1 MRRSSLWALCGLVL
15 IACCTL
21 GACAGAGPKAER
33 EGPLRVLILGDS
45 ISIAYTPV
53 VRELFGEEAVVVRP
67 TVGEG
72 AKAENCEG
80 TTKGLEAL
88 GRWLKIDGG
97 GFDVIHYNFGLH
109 DVKRVDP
116 KTRKTSNNPEHPQQ
130 APLEVYYA
138 QLLDITEALEETGA
152 TLVFATTTPVPQG
165 RVRPYRKPQDVVR
178 YNGMGVSLAMSR
190 GIAVNDLYA
199 FVLPRLGE
207 LQRPGNVH
215 FLPAGT
221 RALAKEVVRAIRAAA
236 E

>member
-1 MRRSSLWALCGLVL
+1 M
-15 IACCTL
+15 
-21 GACAGAGPKAER
+21 
-33 EGPLRVLILGDS
+33 PLSDTG
-45 ISIAYTPV
+45 
-53 VRELFGEEAVVVRP
+53 
-67 TVGEG
+67 
-72 AKAENCEG
+72 
-80 TTKGLEAL
+80 
-88 GRWLKIDGG
+88 
-97 GFDVIHYNFGLH
+97 
-109 DVKRVDP
+109 
-116 KTRKTSNNPEHPQQ
+116 
-130 APLEVYYA
+130 
-138 QLLDITEALEETGA
+138 QLLESVKEADLHRWVERLSILRHGQMNPEALEETGA
-152 TLVFATTTPVPQG
+152 TLVFATTTPVPEG